1 MISESNDRKNLLAI
15 NISLVANLV
24 LAAMKTAVGIV
35 GHSPALLADGI
46 NSTSDV
52 VYLVIVRIYMTMA
65 GKPPDREHP
74 FGHRQLESISAVVVG
89 AFVVTT
95 AVAIFWDAV
104 HRVYDLATGQSE
116 FAGAHAATLWVA
128 LFTVVLKVVLT
139 IFTTRLGRQTGSIAV
154 LALARDHRND
164 IFSITAATIGILLGR
179 AGYSWF
185 DPAAAALVAIV
196 ILHTGVTILRE
207 SSADLMDILP
217 GKPVAAHIRQLI
229 EAVSGV
235 QQVEEIHV
243 HRIGLYLLVDVTIGI
258 DGNLSVAAGDEI
270 ANRVERTLSKNVEY
284 LYRISVHYH
293 PSKKRR
299 VDGHD
304 D

>member
-1 MISESNDRKNLLAI
+1 MILEKNDRKNLLAV
-15 NISLVANLV
+15 NISLVANVV
-24 LAAMKTAVGIV
+24 LAALKTAVGIV
-35 GHSPALLADGI
+35 GHSSALLADGI

-52 VYLVIVRIYMTMA
+52 VYLVIVRIYMTLA

-104 HRVYDLATGQSE
+104 NRVYNLTVGQAE
-116 FAGAHAATLWVA
+116 FAGAHSATLWVA
-128 LFTVVLKVVLT
+128 LFTVVLKVVLAV
-139 IFTTRLGRQTGSIAV
+139 FTTRLGRQTESIAV

-164 IFSITAATIGILLGR
+164 IFSITAATIGIFFGR
-179 AGYSWF
+179 AGYGWF
-185 DPAAAALVAIV
+185 DPAAAAVVALV

-217 GKPVAAHIRQLI
+217 GKAVIARIHRLI
-229 EAVSGV
+229 AAVSGV
-235 QQVEEIHV
+235 RQVEEIHV
-243 HRIGLYLLVDVTIGI
+243 HRIGIYLLVDVTIGI
-258 DGNLSVAAGDEI
+258 DGNMSVAAGDEI
-270 ANRVERTLSKNVEY
+270 ASRVEQTLTENVEY

-293 PSKKRR
+293 PSKKHR
-299 VDGHD
+299 VDAHND
-304 D
+304 